1 MNFRLLEKTDFE
13 KGFLELL
20 SQLTTVGDITK
31 NEFMKRFNQIL
42 KNKNHRV
49 YVLEQ
54 NNKIVSCATLFLE
67 PKFIHDC
74 GFVGHVE
81 DVVVDKFCRGQKLG
95 KKIID
100 FLTSEAERLGC
111 YKILLD
117 CSDKNVGFY
126 QKCLYEKKGAYMA
139 KYLNPSI
146 TKEIQP
152 FYKTTFK
159 NIDRFCK
166 KHYREIIIINM
177 SLFAGYYIYKNYW
190 NTTIKEN
197 KENKEINTDDEED
210 TNYIDSLSNMIPYL

>member
-20 SQLTTVGDITK
+20 SQLTIVGEITK
-31 NEFMKRFNQIL
+31 KEFMKRFQQVIS
-42 KNKNHRV
+42 NKNHRV

-54 NNKIVSCATLFLE
+54 NNKIISCATLFIE

-81 DVVVDKFCRGQKLG
+81 DVVVDKLCRGQKLG

-100 FLTSEAERLGC
+100 FLNSEAERLGC

-126 QKCLYEKKGAYMA
+126 QKCLYNRNGAYMA

-146 TKEIQP
+146 TKEVQP
-152 FYKTTFK
+152 FYKSAFK
-159 NIDRFCK
+159 TIDNFCK
-166 KHYREIIIINM
+166 NHYREIIIVNI
-177 SLFAGYYIYKNYW
+177 SLFAGYYLYKNYW
-190 NTTIKEN
+190 ETK
-197 KENKEINTDDEED
+197 KDED
-210 TNYIDSLSNMIPYL
+210 